1 MNSIT
6 SAATISKIRETCA
19 RWGIPETLVSDNGT
33 QLTSEEFSVFL
44 KRNGIR
50 HVTGPP
56 YKPETNGAAENAVRS
71 FKKGFKAALLDQRNR
86 HVSTD
91 TLVSRYLFWY
101 RNSTHCQTNEAPAKL
116 MLGRHLHTTLNLMRA
131 DTNRDTERQFNHKGR
146 DSPTFEKGS
155 IVWIRDYRKPN
166 TKTWQEAKV
175 IDILGPRNYTC
186 ELPDGQKWR
195 RHVDQMRKRIEA
207 PSTEDSKSETVQPA
221 NTNQEVPQRK
231 MPGEP
236 IMPSATPPPPEQ
248 TPSLEPQPNP
258 IPEIRN

>member
-1 MNSIT
+1 
-6 SAATISKIRETCA
+6 
-19 RWGIPETLVSDNGT
+19 
-33 QLTSEEFSVFL
+33 
-44 KRNGIR
+44 
-50 HVTGPP
+50 
-56 YKPETNGAAENAVRS
+56 
-71 FKKGFKAALLDQRNR
+71 
-86 HVSTD
+86 
-91 TLVSRYLFWY
+91 
-101 RNSTHCQTNEAPAKL
+101 
-116 MLGRHLHTTLNLMRA
+116 MRP
-131 DTNRDTERQFNHKGR
+131 DTNRDTERQCNHKGR

-236 IMPSATPPPPEQ
+236 TMPSATPPPPEQ

-258 IPEIRN
+258 IPVIPDKLNGINAQIDPFIRHSARPRQTSHVELQSDRIQKAQDEDFKTSSSWSSSKPHQSPSAALRHFLGALKLGMYSGCLTQSI